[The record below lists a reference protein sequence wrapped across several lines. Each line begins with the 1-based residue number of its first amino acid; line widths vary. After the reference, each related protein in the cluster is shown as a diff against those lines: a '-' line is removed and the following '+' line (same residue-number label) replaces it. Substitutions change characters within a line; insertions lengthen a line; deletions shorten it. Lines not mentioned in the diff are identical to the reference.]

1 MNKVTMDVLPEMR
14 ENESMRSLGLSRQK
28 KMMNMKDGDE
38 HYTNKD
44 STVGPIN
51 DMYLSIRELSCF
63 PFGSGGR
70 CGLIHNTQINRR

>member
-1 MNKVTMDVLPEMR
+1 MNKQTIDVMPEMR
-14 ENESMRSLGLSRQK
+14 ENETGRSIALSRHK
-28 KMMNMKDGDE
+28 KLMNMKDGDE

-63 PFGSGGR
+63 PYGSGGR
-70 CGLIHNTQINRR
+70 NALIHNTQINRR

>member
-1 MNKVTMDVLPEMR
+1 MNKQTIDVMPEMR
-14 ENESMRSLGLSRQK
+14 ENETGRSIALSRQK
-28 KMMNMKDGDE
+28 KLMNMKDGDE

-63 PFGSGGR
+63 PYGSGGR
-70 CGLIHNTQINRR
+70 NALIHNTQINRR